1 MPYIWPRLAPEEVA
15 EVVEVVMK
23 FRVSK
28 VGSEGLHKEYD
39 LGAGWFESALGEAR
53 LQDSPAS
60 GKAVVDVQVAG
71 SKVTVTGRV
80 VGRFDV
86 PCSRCLEAAEVEVDS
101 DILLVLDPRGPTA
114 EVEEDEEVELTEE
127 DLHYSTYEGD
137 EIDLAPLI
145 REQFVLAIPIA
156 PLCRPDCWP
165 ESFSGVVAEAAD
177 GGEQQGSSALQ
188 EERAQWKDKL
198 AKLRDELA
206 GD

>member
-1 MPYIWPRLAPEEVA
+1 
-15 EVVEVVMK
+15 MK

-28 VGSEGLHKEYD
+28 VGSDGLHKEYE

-53 LQDSPAS
+53 LQGSPAS

-71 SKVTVTGRV
+71 SKVTVRGRV

-101 DILLVLDPRGPTA
+101 EILLVLEPRSSTS
-114 EVEEDEEVELTEE
+114 EVNEDQEVELTEE
-127 DLHYSTYEGD
+127 DLHYATYDGD
-137 EIDLAPLI
+137 EIDLASLI

-165 ESFSGVVAEAAD
+165 ESFSGVVAETLDGDAPWGSAAVR
-177 GGEQQGSSALQ
+177 
-188 EERAQWKDKL
+188 EEKAHWKDAL
-198 AKLRDELA
+198 AKLRDEMA
-206 GD
+206 SD